1 MMYLLSKSI
10 RKSGKSHLR
19 KYMGNGSAKNLS
31 AKLLKYLTETNINK
45 QRLIQKFKDEVLI
58 IDSIFEC
65 GNLLQAEMLSS
76 TEY

>member
-10 RKSGKSHLR
+10 RKSNKGHLR

-45 QRLIQKFKDEVLI
+45 QRLL
-58 IDSIFEC
+58 
-65 GNLLQAEMLSS
+65 
-76 TEY
+76 